1 MITYD
6 IVARSY
12 TIRQESVTDLNVL
25 FSDLVRLASIFVNV
39 NYIVSLVTV
48 AYQIQD
54 TRIDLYR
61 YAIKKVIVGQDD
73 IVTYIE
79 YVNIKSFFDNEGIRV
94 IELKV
99 CSESSFD
106 STYFCDS
113 LVVASQKSLYS
124 LSDISAK

>member
-61 YAIKKVIVGQDD
+61 YAIKEVIVG
-73 IVTYIE
+73 
-79 YVNIKSFFDNEGIRV
+79 
-94 IELKV
+94 
-99 CSESSFD
+99 
-106 STYFCDS
+106 
-113 LVVASQKSLYS
+113 
-124 LSDISAK
+124 